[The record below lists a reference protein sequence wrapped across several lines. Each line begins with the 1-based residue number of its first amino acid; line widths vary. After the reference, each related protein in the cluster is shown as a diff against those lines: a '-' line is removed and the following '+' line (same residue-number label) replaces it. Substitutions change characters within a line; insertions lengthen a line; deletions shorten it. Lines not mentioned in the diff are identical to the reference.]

1 MLTLVIGAPRVLLTE
16 PAGLFVRGYAP
27 RVPSVY
33 DTVSRACRQ
42 GRSDA
47 IFAGSFSEY
56 YKSFRQAVPPS
67 PPSQPRASLPRAAN
81 PHGRMPKREGLC
93 GGQVP
98 APRAV
103 A

>member
-16 PAGLFVRGYAP
+16 PAGSFVRGYAP

-56 YKSFRQAVPPS
+56 YIGFIPAPP
-67 PPSQPRASLPRAAN
+67 A
-81 PHGRMPKREGLC
+81 LC
-93 GGQVP
+93 GGTHP
-98 APRAV
+98 ERHAPRHPNSLGQEPTG
-103 A
+103 